1 MSIPFFCWELLICAG
16 SIILLFLHLLSQ
28 LHVYTGKAEAAYL
41 WKTNVIY
48 LRHHAYM
55 FKEWVTG
62 NLFKWICIR
71 LSSTCI
77 SAYYHACC
85 VKFPCI
91 DTEQWFFKDDP
102 QIFRLQAGSFQPYQV
117 GGIVYVTS
125 LIIFKGREISSFLR
139 TICLKCLQQPTAQ
152 IGALFWESWSSSGEH
167 CSRLCFVTLCPTGLR
182 AFLCNKCTKSRHTL
196 LVETV
201 AQQQL

>member
-1 MSIPFFCWELLICAG
+1 MGIWKPIKTW
-16 SIILLFLHLLSQ
+16 
-28 LHVYTGKAEAAYL
+28 KAKAAYL
-41 WKTNVIY
+41 WKANVIN
-48 LRHHAYM
+48 LFHHAYM
-55 FKEWVTG
+55 FKEWLTG

-91 DTEQWFFKDDP
+91 DTEQWFFKEDP
-102 QIFRLQAGSFQPYQV
+102 QIFRLQAGSFQPCQV

-125 LIIFKGREISSFLR
+125 FIIFKGREIASFLR
-139 TICLKCLQQPTAQ
+139 TISLKCQPTAQ
-152 IGALFWESWSSSGEH
+152 IGALFWESWSSSGERWQR
-167 CSRLCFVTLCPTGLR
+167 CAASGYVCGARGLR
-182 AFLCNKCTKSRHTL
+182 AFQCNKCTKSRHTL
-196 LVETV
+196 LVESV